1 MKQVRTSENT
11 TGKFCVYWKSPIGGL
26 PGKARF
32 VDYREA
38 REAADRRNAELR
50 AAYGS
55 SSASQYE
62 VRRLIG
68 NGWVLIQEAS

>member
-1 MKQVRTSENT
+1 MQKAINEKP
-11 TGKFCVYWKSPIGGL
+11 TGKFCVYWKSPIGGI

-32 VDYREA
+32 VEYRDA